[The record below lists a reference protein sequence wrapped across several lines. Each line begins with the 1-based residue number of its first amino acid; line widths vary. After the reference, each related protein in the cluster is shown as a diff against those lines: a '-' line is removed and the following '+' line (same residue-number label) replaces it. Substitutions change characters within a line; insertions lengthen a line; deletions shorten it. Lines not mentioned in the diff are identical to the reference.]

1 VNELPRIER
10 WIRHALTSD
19 AQTAAVIDTRVYS
32 DQAPEG
38 AQYPFVLFNF
48 QFGEDVNGIGP
59 CRILSKN
66 TYQVKVIAR
75 EDDENTRLVAD
86 RIDEVIGKASAA
98 QHPDDSSLKFSGRRQ
113 SPIRY
118 TEPGRDSSRRFRHL
132 GGLYEIT
139 ASTP

>member
-1 VNELPRIER
+1 MNELPRIER
-10 WIRHALTSD
+10 WIYNALISD
-19 AQTAAVIDTRVYS
+19 AQAAAVIADRVFS

-38 AQYPFVLFNF
+38 AAYPFVVFNF
-48 QFGEDVNGIGP
+48 QFGEDVNGVGA
-59 CRILSKN
+59 CRVLSKS

-75 EDDENTRLVAD
+75 EDDDNTRLVAD
-86 RIDEVIGKASAA
+86 RIDEVIGKAKAA
-98 QHPDDSSLKFSGRRQ
+98 QHPSDSSLKFSGRRQ

-139 ASTP
+139 ASAP